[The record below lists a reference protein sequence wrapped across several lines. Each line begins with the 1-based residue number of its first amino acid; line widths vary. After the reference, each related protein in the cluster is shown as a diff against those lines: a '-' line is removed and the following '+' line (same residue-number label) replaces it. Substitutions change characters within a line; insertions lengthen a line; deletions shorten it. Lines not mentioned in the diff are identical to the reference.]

1 MDEFEW
7 MKYDRNMIFI
17 FHSVFSFYIKKGQW
31 IGGRINGINEEAVI
45 IWKPIVSQM
54 YETLRSIRNHQNNRS
69 TSSFSCSQ
77 KKHPR
82 TRLSFVVLPILSI
95 CMILSQLNFP
105 ETKERSSLSLWKSIR
120 NLNVDRK
127 PNLIRFFIIIFWIWN
142 IISFNFIFRPPS
154 NSLVSRNCWFNP
166 GMWNE
171 NEN

>member
-1 MDEFEW
+1 MDEIWPE
-7 MKYDRNMIFI
+7 YDIY
-17 FHSVFSFYIKKGQW
+17 FSFCFQFLYKKRTMDW
-31 IGGRINGINEEAVI
+31 RKDKWHEWGG
-45 IWKPIVSQM
+45 SY
-54 YETLRSIRNHQNNRS
+54 YES
-69 TSSFSCSQ
+69 
-77 KKHPR
+77 
-82 TRLSFVVLPILSI
+82 RLSLKCMRHWDPSETIKIIDRRHPSHVLRKSIPVRVYPLWFYQSI